1 MESFFYFQYA
11 EPFCVSGVN
20 NEALMRVSSFFLYPQ
35 SVVPKPYLLY
45 FYALLNIYDGP
56 ETKGDRKYTQVKRVQ
71 IQRLMVLFVLDAVK
85 MIKKLL
91 FCIKVYNLLS
101 SYQFSVNI
109 FSQNFPQVNFQEN
122 SLK

>member
-1 MESFFYFQYA
+1 
-11 EPFCVSGVN
+11 
-20 NEALMRVSSFFLYPQ
+20 MRVSSFFLYPQ

-85 MIKKLL
+85 MI
-91 FCIKVYNLLS
+91 
-101 SYQFSVNI
+101 
-109 FSQNFPQVNFQEN
+109 
-122 SLK
+122 

>member
-1 MESFFYFQYA
+1 MERFFYFQYA

-20 NEALMRVSSFFLYPQ
+20 NEALLRVSSFFLYPQ

-56 ETKGDRKYTQVKRVQ
+56 ETKGDRKYTPVKRVQ

-85 MIKKLL
+85 MIKKAPILHKSL
-91 FCIKVYNLLS
+91 QCPKEPCHSFERS
-101 SYQFSVNI
+101 SS
-109 FSQNFPQVNFQEN
+109 SW
-122 SLK
+122 K